1 MVVRRGRVKYFGG
14 CINYGHFRGNTEK
27 RDGEGGL
34 YYGKGGRGA
43 RGGRGGFTEEL
54 NFGNIENLGDRGG
67 RGERGG
73 WYHHRLLFIIGFVP
87 GEGRGWRGRRK
98 ECGVEEGGGYHHRL

>member
-34 YYGKGGRGA
+34 YYGIGAVGGGVVSPQVVIHNWLCP
-43 RGGRGGFTEEL
+43 GRRERVEGKEE
-54 NFGNIENLGDRGG
+54 GMWCG
-67 RGERGG
+67 R
-73 WYHHRLLFIIGFVP
+73 
-87 GEGRGWRGRRK
+87 RGRVSPQVMIYNWFCLGRFW
-98 ECGVEEGGGYHHRL
+98 EEISFGML